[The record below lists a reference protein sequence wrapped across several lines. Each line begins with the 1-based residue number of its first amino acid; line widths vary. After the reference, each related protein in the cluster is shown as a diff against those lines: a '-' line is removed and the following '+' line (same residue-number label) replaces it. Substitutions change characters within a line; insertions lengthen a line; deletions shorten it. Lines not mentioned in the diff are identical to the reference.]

1 MALLIVIPLYILLN
15 AYVLWRCMAWLRSMT
30 RDFSTR
36 VFPAIFITVY
46 VILAGSMLIAFF
58 LPSGTPLK
66 RFTKLLSN
74 YWLGCQ
80 MYMLM
85 AIFIADVL
93 RLALKRTRVLK
104 EEFFSSRK
112 TLNITGT
119 VLMAALIIVTVL
131 GTQHVKNIKETT
143 YEVSID
149 KTCDLGKNLKI
160 ALVADWHLGYNIGE
174 GQMRR
179 MVEKINA
186 ADVDLVCVAGD
197 MFDNEYEAVPDPE
210 RIIQVLKSIRS
221 TYGVYACW
229 GNHDVAE
236 SILGGFTV
244 SKKERKMSDPRMEEF
259 LEKAGIHLLQDEV
272 VCVNNSLY
280 LAGRLDYAKP
290 GRKAEVRKTPQELTE
305 GLDLSK
311 PVIVIDHEPREL
323 QELADAGVD
332 MDLSGHT
339 HDGQM
344 FPGNLTIDLFW
355 ENACGYLK
363 KDNMHSVVTSGIGLW
378 GPNMRI
384 GTDSEVVFINVS
396 FR

>member
-131 GTQHVKNIKETT
+131 GTQHVKK
-143 YEVSID
+143 
-149 KTCDLGKNLKI
+149 LL
-160 ALVADWHLGYNIGE
+160 
-174 GQMRR
+174 MR
-179 MVEKINA
+179 
-186 ADVDLVCVAGD
+186 
-197 MFDNEYEAVPDPE
+197 YP
-210 RIIQVLKSIRS
+210 
-221 TYGVYACW
+221 
-229 GNHDVAE
+229 
-236 SILGGFTV
+236 
-244 SKKERKMSDPRMEEF
+244 
-259 LEKAGIHLLQDEV
+259 
-272 VCVNNSLY
+272 
-280 LAGRLDYAKP
+280 
-290 GRKAEVRKTPQELTE
+290 
-305 GLDLSK
+305 
-311 PVIVIDHEPREL
+311 
-323 QELADAGVD
+323 
-332 MDLSGHT
+332 
-339 HDGQM
+339 
-344 FPGNLTIDLFW
+344 
-355 ENACGYLK
+355 
-363 KDNMHSVVTSGIGLW
+363 
-378 GPNMRI
+378 
-384 GTDSEVVFINVS
+384 
-396 FR
+396 